1 MKLFFS
7 QNSPLMGQSFWQIF
21 WIGSHVCI
29 DPLVFFFSIT
39 SFAVVETKKPNGIAN
54 GKKEESS
61 SDDTSSD
68 EETDK
73 KEPAKT
79 GKLDYSLKVH

>member
-1 MKLFFS
+1 MLS
-7 QNSPLMGQSFWQIF
+7 SYVYIF
-21 WIGSHVCI
+21 WIGIHVCI
-29 DPLVFFFSIT
+29 DPLVFFSIT

-54 GKKEESS
+54 GKKAESS
-61 SDDTSSD
+61 SDDSSSD

>member
-1 MKLFFS
+1 M
-7 QNSPLMGQSFWQIF
+7 
-21 WIGSHVCI
+21 
-29 DPLVFFFSIT
+29 
-39 SFAVVETKKPNGIAN
+39 ETKKPNGIAN

-61 SDDTSSD
+61 SDDSSSD

-79 GKLDYSLKVH
+79 GELDYSLKVH

>member
-1 MKLFFS
+1 M
-7 QNSPLMGQSFWQIF
+7 
-21 WIGSHVCI
+21 
-29 DPLVFFFSIT
+29 
-39 SFAVVETKKPNGIAN
+39 VETKKPNGIAN

-61 SDDTSSD
+61 SEDSSSD

-79 GKLDYSLKVH
+79 GKLNYSVNVD

>member
-1 MKLFFS
+1 M
-7 QNSPLMGQSFWQIF
+7 
-21 WIGSHVCI
+21 
-29 DPLVFFFSIT
+29 
-39 SFAVVETKKPNGIAN
+39 ETKKPNGIAN

-61 SDDTSSD
+61 SDDSSSD

-79 GKLDYSLKVH
+79 GKLDYSWKIH

>member
-1 MKLFFS
+1 MFALT
-7 QNSPLMGQSFWQIF
+7 L
-21 WIGSHVCI
+21 
-29 DPLVFFFSIT
+29 LYFFSIT

-54 GKKEESS
+54 GKKAESS
-61 SDDTSSD
+61 SDDSSSD

-79 GKLDYSLKVH
+79 GKLDYSLKVRSFNDSEREN